1 MERQN
6 IRKKEFFMEDRSLW
20 YGDLHL
26 HTNLSNCAPR
36 ETVPETYL
44 PFLVQ
49 EDVRTVG
56 FSNHLYYTDNFPDE
70 EKAASDVPGVQR
82 VLKLKDNL
90 AEFGKK
96 NDLRVLFGCEVET
109 VFGREPSL
117 PKELA
122 GNFDY
127 ILIAASHVL
136 NIRQYYRDY
145 DLSTPEK
152 LRDLVIERFE
162 YACNIGYPVPT
173 GICHPLYPIC
183 SPVEQEIVDGISDS
197 RLADC
202 FTLAAK
208 KNISIEIHACLYR
221 KGTHLDEENLSPS
234 YIRLLSAA
242 KACGCHFHFGSDA
255 HCAEAFVN
263 THSLL
268 RRAAERAGITKED
281 MWKI

>member
-1 MERQN
+1 MVN
-6 IRKKEFFMEDRSLW
+6 RSLW

-44 PFLVQ
+44 PFLEK
-49 EDVRTVG
+49 EDVDTVG
-56 FSNHLYYTDNFPDE
+56 FSNHLYYPDSFVFSKE

-82 VLKLKDNL
+82 VMKLKDSLANL
-90 AEFGKK
+90 GNKTGCRI
-96 NDLRVLFGCEVET
+96 LLGCEVE
-109 VFGREPSL
+109 VAHGREPSL

-127 ILIAASHVL
+127 ILIAASHIL
-136 NIRQYYRDY
+136 NIRQYYRNY

-152 LRDLVIERFE
+152 LRDLMIERFE
-162 YACNIGYPVPT
+162 YACHVGYPVPT

-183 SPVEQEIVDGISDS
+183 SPDEQEIVDGISDS

-208 KNISIEIHACLYR
+208 NNISIEIHACLYR
-221 KGTHLDEENLSPS
+221 NGTRLDEERLSPS

-255 HCAEAFVN
+255 HCAEAFAN

-268 RRAAERAGITKED
+268 RRAAERAGIIKED
-281 MWKI
+281 MWKL

>member
-1 MERQN
+1 MR
-6 IRKKEFFMEDRSLW
+6 DSSLW

-36 ETVPETYL
+36 DTVPETYL
-44 PFLVQ
+44 PFLEQ
-49 EDVRTVG
+49 EDVNTVG
-56 FSNHLYYTDNFPDE
+56 FSNHLYYPDSFVFSE
-70 EKAASDVPGVQR
+70 EERAASDVPGVRR
-82 VLKLKDNL
+82 VLKLRDDL
-90 AEFGKK
+90 AELSGKT
-96 NDLRVLFGCEVET
+96 DRRFLLGCEVE
-109 VFGREPSL
+109 VAHGREPSL

-122 GNFDY
+122 ENFDY
-127 ILIAASHVL
+127 ILIAASHIL

-152 LRDLVIERFE
+152 LRDLMIERFE
-162 YACNIGYPVPT
+162 YACNIGYSVPT

-183 SPVEQEIVDGISDS
+183 SPDEQEIVDGISDS

-208 KNISIEIHACLYR
+208 NDISIEIHACLYR
-221 KGTHLDEENLSPS
+221 NGTRLDEERLSPS

-255 HCAEAFVN
+255 HSAAAFVN

-268 RRAAERAGITKED
+268 RRAAERAGITKDD
-281 MWKI
+281 MWKL